1 MDCIYWQYIPISQSL
16 PGKLTNWGRAS
27 EVWGWATSTASTR
40 GTAPSLGTL
49 GRTLTS
55 PSNGQ
60 TNDRYLLIKPQQL
73 WKEEKY
79 FMNQNHLKRD
89 VNVPHGKAAT
99 ETLMLTVV
107 SLASDDP
114 GPELGTRRGGGEGVT
129 MLRAR
134 SDARQWRPGRRQS
147 RSMSVSRSG
156 ARERD
161 VTTSYNIL
169 TCFQNLVWSEEIL

>member
-1 MDCIYWQYIPISQSL
+1 MDCIYWHNILNLFIKVYLESSRTGAEPLKSEAE
-16 PGKLTNWGRAS
+16 PRARRAQG
-27 EVWGWATSTASTR
+27 EQLLVWGPW
-40 GTAPSLGTL
+40 

-114 GPELGTRRGGGEGVT
+114 GPELGTRRGEEERRRGGRG
-129 MLRAR
+129 
-134 SDARQWRPGRRQS
+134 SY
-147 RSMSVSRSG
+147 
-156 ARERD
+156 D
-161 VTTSYNIL
+161 VTGP
-169 TCFQNLVWSEEIL
+169 E